1 VLAGS
6 ALNGAGP
13 SNVPVGQS
21 VPPIIEFLL
30 GDGVMADELIEPKDP
45 TEVLLREYEEGP
57 VVAAL
62 PLRDGQDPGGP
73 RGGGTAGGKLV
84 VEWPSSFDRWQGA
97 GKFARQLRPTTTRAP
112 TQAAPKAPHRPPCM

>member
-45 TEVLLREYEEGP
+45 TEVLLREYEEYL
-57 VVAAL
+57 VTHRRLAV
-62 PLRDGQDPGGP
+62 PLTCGGS
-73 RGGGTAGGKLV
+73 GI
-84 VEWPSSFDRWQGA
+84 
-97 GKFARQLRPTTTRAP
+97 
-112 TQAAPKAPHRPPCM
+112 